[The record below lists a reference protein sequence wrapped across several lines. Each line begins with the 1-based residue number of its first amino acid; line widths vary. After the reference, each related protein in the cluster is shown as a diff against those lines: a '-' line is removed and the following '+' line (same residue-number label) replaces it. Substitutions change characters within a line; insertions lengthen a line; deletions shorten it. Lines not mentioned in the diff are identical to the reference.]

1 MKVKKILFWTFLLA
15 LVAAPL
21 LAMEA
26 EKPLPRRRRS
36 YPLSKYDKENEN
48 GDPPYLTEQKRR
60 QEASSATA
68 SDDDG
73 LRGTKL
79 PSEKD
84 HAMPSSQGSGLQHGE
99 RATSISAMNS
109 QIDLLPVYSS
119 IPSYGPNFDAIKTPS
134 SPRIVELT
142 ESGGSLRRG
151 IEDGEFNSFSSTST
165 ELPDHDISIVSIS
178 SIHPQQLSSIIGK
191 NKKLIALH
199 EEMLSL
205 EQNYSSQ
212 KESIEAEVKQK
223 IEQVKR
229 RAQMTPERVVSGGL
243 PSALIVRPAQTKS
256 ALQKI
261 NTDGTLAVSVL
272 CFGYKKESSLI
283 KTSRYYTLLGKRFI
297 RNRTSTKKKTQ
308 LDPSSE
314 ARVLK
319 ALELKQ
325 RAFDFLG
332 ENPKQA
338 SEEDLDLARQIISNA
353 DALADVTFSEGAEKE
368 IEEATLQLEKVP
380 DSLSSIA
387 DGDLPQQNKFSSHQL
402 IQELQGLSEQNHAEF
417 QFAQT
422 VSDQSAGAVAAK
434 NADMLFQRA
443 QKLRVDA
450 ENGRK
455 QINFATVENQKNLSK
470 QVQKFTELA
479 SVLEQTAFA
488 YDQIADAC
496 TVELRTIPQVKENL
510 TKARNAFTTAS
521 AAMALEDRETNLTT
535 SNKSNLRKEMLADL
549 SFLLD
554 DTHLESPETG
564 ETFGLDILSQL
575 KNITGRDEEAFTAF
589 NDKIVLAQLPLP
601 FPTDANRQPYINGIH
616 LIRLALFRKF
626 GSHGLQRFDEQFAAN
641 IAAETPIRFGE
652 IRDFIA
658 EEETEHDNPS
668 SYFIAEHHSIE
679 ELLKIPA
686 DSPEAQKIIKEDGSS
701 IVSFNP
707 FLNASTARD
716 ALADEAGS
724 IQRGVEVAKM
734 ALKNFLEKEAT
745 LDPVQIA
752 TILRNFDTAFNA
764 TDPEKQLTVEKLKA
778 FTESECKKELSGM
791 SLAEWLSASPRNSV
805 LNSLAWRIVSA
816 GTASI
821 LMSSPHVPAF
831 TKFIILVS
839 EQAISD
845 QTVLWRA
852 RSAAAGS
859 GGH

>member
-1 MKVKKILFWTFLLA
+1 MKVKKFLIWTLLLT
-15 LVAAPL
+15 LVATPL

-26 EKPLPRRRRS
+26 GKSIRRRRN
-36 YPLSKYDKENEN
+36 DCDQEHDGEENSVT
-48 GDPPYLTEQKRR
+48 LTEENRR
-60 QEASSATA
+60 QEEILGTA
-68 SDDDG
+68 PPADDL
-73 LRGTKL
+73 LRGSIL
-79 PSEKD
+79 PSEND
-84 HAMPSSQGSGLQHGE
+84 NGMSRPLRSPLPEGG
-99 RATSISAMNS
+99 RVTSISVMDS
-109 QIDLLPVYSS
+109 QIGRLPIYSS
-119 IPSYGPNFDAIKTPS
+119 
-134 SPRIVELT
+134 
-142 ESGGSLRRG
+142 
-151 IEDGEFNSFSSTST
+151 
-165 ELPDHDISIVSIS
+165 
-178 SIHPQQLSSIIGK
+178 IGK

-212 KESIEAEVKQK
+212 KESIAAEVKQK

-297 RNRTSTKKKTQ
+297 RNGTSTGKKTQ
-308 LDPSSE
+308 LDPTSSE

-455 QINFATVENQKNLSK
+455 QINFATVGNQKNLSK

-549 SFLLD
+549 SSLLD

-686 DSPEAQKIIKEDGSS
+686 DSPEAQKIIKADGSS

-707 FLNASTARD
+707 FLNTSTARD

-724 IQRGVEVAKM
+724 IQRGIEVAKM
-734 ALKNFLEKEAT
+734 ALKNFLEKEPM
-745 LDPVQIA
+745 LDPVQIV
-752 TILRNFDTAFNA
+752 TILRNFDAAFDA
-764 TDPEKQLTVEKLKA
+764 TNSAKQLTVEKLKT
-778 FTESECKKELSGM
+778 FTEDELKRALSGM
-791 SLAEWLSASPRNSV
+791 SLAEWLSASPRNST
-805 LNSLAWRIVSA
+805 LNSLAWRIVTA
-816 GTASI
+816 GTASV
-821 LMSSPHVPAF
+821 LMSQPHLSPF
-831 TKFIILVS
+831 IKFAILVS
-839 EQAISD
+839 ESAISD

-852 RSAAAGS
+852 RSGAAAS